1 VRSFEFV
8 SIRWAEWGD
17 EAFARGRESGKPIL
31 LSLTARWCHAC
42 HRMDDETW
50 DDPAVA
56 AAVERA
62 TVPVRVDADARPDLY
77 GRYHLGGLPTTTLLA
92 PDGRFVRGGTFLSP
106 TQMFAFLDV
115 AVGDFRAGRVP
126 TARPPA
132 MSAPTENLVDAVLA
146 RLLRR
151 VDRDHGGFGAAP
163 KQPETHALL
172 LLLRRWHASGD
183 SALEDVVRRALDAI
197 IAHLTDARDGGFFRY
212 AAAADWSGPHTEKL
226 AIDQGQLALLLL
238 ETGAALDESRYIEAA
253 RQALRHARRRLA
265 DDDGRVLASVA
276 ADPEYYAGAE
286 TDDPPA
292 VDRRRF
298 ADSAAAMAS
307 AAWLAFAVT
316 GDAPGFQPEFR
327 SSAPDGRVP
336 HQLDQPAPIGGLLR
350 DQALALEATLLEYRL
365 TGEAALIEWAERAA
379 EWSIRNLWDEN
390 AGAFRATPEPAAE
403 RVSLPPMFPMIA
415 NGEMGLALAD
425 LAAHT
430 GRMEYRRHAERLMV
444 RLGGP
449 ALVSPAGPAVA
460 LVAQRLE
467 VAPAEA
473 EIHGDSS
480 DARARELARA
490 VIGALGPDAVVRW
503 EGGDE
508 PSATVCARD
517 LCLPRIRDA
526 RELCRTLIDVGL
538 ARGGILHS
546 LRHLTT

>member
-1 VRSFEFV
+1 MT
-8 SIRWAEWGD
+8 IRWAEWGD
-17 EAFARGRESGKPIL
+17 EAFARGRESDTPIL

-42 HRMDDETW
+42 HRMDEETW

-77 GRYHLGGLPTTTLLA
+77 GRYHLGGLPTTALLA

-106 TQMFAFLDV
+106 TQLFAFLDI
-115 AVGDFRAGRVP
+115 AIGDFKAGRVP
-126 TARPPA
+126 VAR
-132 MSAPTENLVDAVLA
+132 APTTAAPTGNLEGAVIA

-151 VDRDHGGFGAAP
+151 VDHDHGGFGAAP

-172 LLLRRWHASGD
+172 LLLRRWRALRD

-226 AIDQGQLALLLL
+226 ALDQAQLALLLL
-238 ETGAALDESRYIEAA
+238 EAGAALGESRYLEAA

-265 DDDGRVLASVA
+265 ADDGRVFASVA
-276 ADPEYYAGAE
+276 ADPEYYASAE

-298 ADSAAAMAS
+298 ADSAAAMVF
-307 AAWLAFAVT
+307 AALVAFALT
-316 GDAPGFQPEFR
+316 GETYGFQSEFR
-327 SSAPDGRVP
+327 SAAPDGRVP
-336 HQLDQPAPIGGLLR
+336 HRLDDQDRIGGLLR
-350 DQALALEATLLEYRL
+350 DQALAIEATLLEYRL
-365 TGEAALIEWAERAA
+365 TGEAALLQWGERAA
-379 EWSIRNLWDEN
+379 EWSIRNLWDESE
-390 AGAFRATPEPAAE
+390 GAFRAARAPAAE
-403 RVSLPPMFPMIA
+403 HVSLPPMFPLIA

-425 LAAHT
+425 LAAHA
-430 GRMEYRRHAERLMV
+430 GRMDYRRHAERLMV

-449 ALVSPAGPAVA
+449 ALVSPAGAAVA

-473 EIHGDSS
+473 EIHGGSG

-490 VIGALGPDAVVRW
+490 VVGVLGSATIVRW

-517 LCLPRIRDA
+517 LCLPPIRDA

-538 ARGGILHS
+538 ARGGILD
-546 LRHLTT
+546 LFRHLTT

>member
-1 VRSFEFV
+1 M

-17 EAFARGRESGKPIL
+17 EVFARGRASGKPIL

-62 TVPVRVDADARPDLY
+62 TIPVRVDADARPDLY
-77 GRYHLGGLPTTTLLA
+77 GRYHLGGLPSTALLA

-106 TQMFAFLDV
+106 TQLFAFLDV

-126 TARPPA
+126 VARAPTT
-132 MSAPTENLVDAVLA
+132 SAPTGNLEDAVIA

-151 VDRDHGGFGAAP
+151 ADRDHGGFGAAP
-163 KQPETHALL
+163 KQPETHAML
-172 LLLRRWHASGD
+172 LLLRRWRVSGD

-226 AIDQGQLALLLL
+226 ALDQAQLTRLLL
-238 ETGAALDESRYIEAA
+238 EAGAALDEPRHLEAA
-253 RQALRHARRRLA
+253 REALRHARRRLA

-276 ADPEYYAGAE
+276 ADPEYYASAE

-298 ADSAAAMAS
+298 ADSGAAMVF
-307 AAWLAFAVT
+307 AAWLAFALT
-316 GDAPGFQPEFR
+316 GETYGFQSEFR
-327 SSAPDGRVP
+327 SAAPDGRVP
-336 HQLDQPAPIGGLLR
+336 HGLDQQDRIGGLLR

-365 TGEAALIEWAERAA
+365 TGEAALLEWAERGA
-379 EWSIRNLWDEN
+379 EWSIRNLWDES
-390 AGAFRATPEPAAE
+390 AGAFRAAPEAAAE
-403 RVSLPPMFPMIA
+403 HVTLPPMFPLIA

-425 LAAHT
+425 LAAHS
-430 GRMEYRRHAERLMV
+430 GRMEYRRHAERLIV

-449 ALVSPAGPAVA
+449 ALVSPAGAAVA
-460 LVAQRLE
+460 LVAQRLQ

-473 EIHGDSS
+473 EIHGDSG

-490 VIGALGPDAVVRW
+490 IISALGPATIVRW
-503 EGGDE
+503 EAGVD
-508 PSATVCARD
+508 PSVTVCARD
-517 LCLPRIRDA
+517 LCLPPIRGA

-546 LRHLTT
+546 FRHLTT